1 MTIWLSPE
9 EAAERTPLSRKAIYG
24 AIRRRELDARKRCG
38 RWLIAEDELERWVGA
53 GERAQLDR
61 GDAMDPSPRRTR
73 ARPQVRGSLAALQ
86 AIEKEHAA

>member
-38 RWLIAEDELERWVGA
+38 RWLIAEDELERWVA
-53 GERAQLDR
+53 SGERADR
-61 GDAMDPSPRRTR
+61 SAWEDSPSSPRRPR
-73 ARPQVRGSLAALQ
+73 ARPPARGSLAALQ
-86 AIEKEHAA
+86 EIEKEHAA